1 MSTTPLS
8 NPGVRFPPPFIFL
21 IGLIAGWG
29 LDRYV
34 FALPLAYPD
43 SETLLVVGVS
53 LVAIGVL
60 LAAWGITTFRIA
72 RTSVIPHHSASRLVT
87 AGPYRFT
94 RNPMYT
100 GLLIA
105 YVGATALLGTLWP
118 LVLLPFVIFV
128 MIRFVIQRE
137 ERYLSDAFD
146 ADYFAYRGR
155 VRRWL

>member
-1 MSTTPLS
+1 
-8 NPGVRFPPPFIFL
+8 
-21 IGLIAGWG
+21 
-29 LDRYV
+29 
-34 FALPLAYPD
+34 
-43 SETLLVVGVS
+43 VS

-100 GLLIA
+100 GLLIS
-105 YVGATALLGTLWP
+105 YVGATALFQTLWP